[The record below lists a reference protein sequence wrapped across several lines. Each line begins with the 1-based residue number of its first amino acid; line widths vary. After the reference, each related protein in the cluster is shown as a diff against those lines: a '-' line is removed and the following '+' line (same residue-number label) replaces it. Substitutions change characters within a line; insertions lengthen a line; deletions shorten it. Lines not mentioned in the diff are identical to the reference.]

1 MFRMAVIRPNGEFCR
16 ISVSALAIC
25 ALKTLANE
33 ALPAPMKMSLKGVRR
48 SVPAINEQRIIFH
61 EGVQGVT
68 SLNILLRIEAECPTK
83 VILALIHND

>member
-1 MFRMAVIRPNGEFCR
+1 
-16 ISVSALAIC
+16 
-25 ALKTLANE
+25 
-33 ALPAPMKMSLKGVRR
+33 MKMSLKGVRR
-48 SVPAINEQRIIFH
+48 SVPAINEQRIISH